1 MADAFRHTYIPRS
14 WKEITDYA
22 RALWA
27 VVRRYIPRSWSDV
40 LDFAHVLWVIR
51 IPVCALAVGFALLCL
66 VPQAQDLLVE
76 LIEYSWHVVFFLA
89 LVFFVWASTTH
100 YTARLLLDTDE
111 RFRARVAERNTDFI
125 KGWEILLP
133 RLLGALAFV
142 AVFLSAERS
151 IENLPVID
159 DPYIVPYVT
168 RMLRWFQVVTLAALG
183 LFIWYLLSRQAL
195 SALPPVRTL
204 ESKTGFVTRFLR
216 RLGIEPKLDSNNVG
230 PLMLFAVFLI
240 CAVILLFSPV
250 WVARWFPRSLAVPLL
265 LGAWVPFLSLLSG
278 IGRRYGAPVIAGVAF
293 VFAILSFLF
302 GDNHSVRRIDAAQT
316 LGRQPNGAEV
326 SLNRAVDT
334 WMNANGCKQD
344 PAKCPR

>member
-1 MADAFRHTYIPRS
+1 M
-14 WKEITDYA
+14 
-22 RALWA
+22 
-27 VVRRYIPRSWSDV
+27 VRRYIPRSWSDV
-40 LDFAHVLWVIR
+40 LDFAHILWVIR

-125 KGWEILLP
+125 RGWEILLP

-168 RMLRWFQVVTLAALG
+168 RMLRWFQVVTLATFG
-183 LFIWYLLSRQAL
+183 LFTWYLLSRQAL

-216 RLGIEPKLDSNNVG
+216 RLGIEPKLDSNKVG

-240 CAVILLFSPV
+240 CAVILLFSP
-250 WVARWFPRSLAVPLL
+250 
-265 LGAWVPFLSLLSG
+265 
-278 IGRRYGAPVIAGVAF
+278 
-293 VFAILSFLF
+293 
-302 GDNHSVRRIDAAQT
+302 
-316 LGRQPNGAEV
+316 
-326 SLNRAVDT
+326 
-334 WMNANGCKQD
+334 
-344 PAKCPR
+344 